1 MKHENLSKFDDL
13 DQPNPYMWRVVS
25 KETNTSLEK
34 DMLVSFSYVSKIFNT
49 NLKSLFT
56 FMLM

>member
-13 DQPNPYMWRVVS
+13 DQPNPYMWRAVS

-34 DMLVSFSYVSKIFNT
+34 DMLVSFSYVSKILSKISK
-49 NLKSLFT
+49 LK
-56 FMLM
+56 MVY

>member
-13 DQPNPYMWRVVS
+13 DQPNPYMWRDVS

-34 DMLVSFSYVSKIFNT
+34 DMLVSFSYMSKIFKANFKWFI
-49 NLKSLFT
+49 NILC
-56 FMLM
+56 